1 MAKNQNQKPS
11 QKQVNKLITELK
23 TIRTRTLN
31 DVDEFETDFLHR
43 TFNDPDL
50 GELTTWELLQQVRDY
65 ELYRL
70 AQIAYINLCLNP
82 QKKQED

>member
-1 MAKNQNQKPS
+1 MAKNQSQKTS

-23 TIRTRTLN
+23 SIRTRTLN
-31 DVDEFETDFLHR
+31 DIDEFAIEFLHK

-70 AQIAYINLCLNP
+70 AQLAYINLCLNP